1 VRAEHQST
9 ATFFSSEL
17 LEEERGEEWRERKR
31 EESMNQ
37 LTSSTKDSFADTRE
51 ERGSGRRAE

>member
-9 ATFFSSEL
+9 AIFF
-17 LEEERGEEWRERKR
+17 ERAFRGGEGRGTERER

-51 ERGSGRRAE
+51 ERGRGRRAE